1 MLRGRRNESGFTR
14 RVSASWLGIMLAKRA
29 RPFFSHAV
37 QSRLPLCGLG
47 FLLLLGCAHED
58 PEHGPEPGF
67 VKDIKGIMTHS
78 CLECHGIEA
87 EESDLDLRTLEA
99 ILTGGESGPAIVP
112 GHPEE
117 SLLLEMIHD
126 EHMPPEGELLTED
139 KIELLHKWI
148 AAGAKP

>member
-1 MLRGRRNESGFTR
+1 MNRASPDGL
-14 RVSASWLGIMLAKRA
+14 SASGLGIMLAKRA

-47 FLLLLGCAHED
+47 FLLLGCAQKD
-58 PEHGPEPGF
+58 PERGPKLGF
-67 VKDIKGIMTHS
+67 AKDIKGIMTHS
-78 CLECHGIEA
+78 CIECHGIEA

-99 ILTGGESGPAIVP
+99 IISGGESGPAIVP

-126 EHMPPEGELLTED
+126 EHMPPEGELLTKD